1 VPVRHT
7 YPRPGCDCGTCRD
20 YGKRRRRR

>member
-1 VPVRHT
+1 VRHR
-7 YPRPGCDCGTCRD
+7 YPRPGCDCVTCRD